1 MSPLCKAFSPIN
13 LPTSRHY
20 GYPISSW
27 NYDEKN
33 MVFILEQ
40 ETGELEI
47 DTFSIT
53 ENSLR
58 LGLVLSA
65 YSTSEQEL

>member
-1 MSPLCKAFSPIN
+1 
-13 LPTSRHY
+13 
-20 GYPISSW
+20 
-27 NYDEKN
+27 